1 MDLGRRPGI
10 LDERSNGPRLRTD
23 SPLAYGSLVRRTRRR
38 DGARKQRRPVGN
50 PRAREAFRCARG
62 EGAALRRARM
72 RDGAVDVQPLGHVLR
87 AYVADAAAA
96 ARGVVDETPPECRTD
111 RAALE

>member
-23 SPLAYGSLVRRTRRR
+23 SLLAYGSLVRRTRRR

-50 PRAREAFRCARG
+50 PRAREAFRRARG

-72 RDGAVDVQPLGHVLR
+72 LDGVFGVQPLGNVLR
-87 AYVADAAAA
+87 TYVSDAATT
-96 ARGVVDETPPECRTD
+96 ARGVVARPSGRVNARPVS
-111 RAALE
+111 A